1 MEGEKIVENLQNA
14 TKELSDLMKQFG
26 GMSGVAETTRD
37 MLPRDAFDAEID
49 GHIVNVSIAV
59 SGTAIILK
67 FPEDIKAASVY
78 NELKQNKQGFFKRI
92 FRK

>member
-1 MEGEKIVENLQNA
+1 MEPDKLVKNLADA
-14 TKELSDLMKQFG
+14 TKELKELIDQHNGL
-26 GMSGVAETTRD
+26 SGVTEITRN
-37 MLPRDAFDAEID
+37 MLPKDAFDAEID

-67 FPEDIKAASVY
+67 FTDDIKAASVY
-78 NELKQNKQGFFKRI
+78 SELKQNKQGFFKRI